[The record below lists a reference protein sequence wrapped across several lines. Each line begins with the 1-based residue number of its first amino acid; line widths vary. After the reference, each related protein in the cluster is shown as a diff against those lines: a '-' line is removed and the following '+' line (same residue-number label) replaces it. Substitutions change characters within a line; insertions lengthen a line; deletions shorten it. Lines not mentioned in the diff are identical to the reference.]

1 MEDLKTITH
10 AIFSASIHLTPSG
23 SLLKSVGE
31 SFESEFRR
39 NHLVWN
45 PYTPGGWHNLFREL
59 LVKTILSHSSKL
71 VLLAIPT
78 KRLLSWISSRTVVLC
93 QNNIHLGLVSSLLE
107 KRLHG
112 TLSLPAIHDLST
124 GI

>member
-45 PYTPGGWHNLFREL
+45 LTPQAGTTSSESCW
-59 LVKTILSHSSKL
+59 SKL
-71 VLLAIPT
+71 YYHI
-78 KRLLSWISSRTVVLC
+78 
-93 QNNIHLGLVSSLLE
+93 
-107 KRLHG
+107 
-112 TLSLPAIHDLST
+112 LPS
-124 GI
+124 